1 MLPTLAL
8 PDVALV
14 NIIIT
19 APAHPSS
26 TPPAF
31 FSVIGSLRMKKD
43 SIMAKIG
50 IDVVMM
56 LELLGDV
63 MLRPMV

>member
-1 MLPTLAL
+1 MFPTLAL
-8 PDVALV
+8 PAVALV
-14 NIIIT
+14 VIIIT
-19 APAHPSS
+19 APAHPSN

-31 FSVIGSLRMKKD
+31 LNVIGSLRMKKE

-56 LELLGDV
+56 LDLLGDV

>member
-1 MLPTLAL
+1 MLLTLAL
-8 PDVALV
+8 PAVALV
-14 NIIIT
+14 VIIIT

-26 TPPAF
+26 TPAAF
-31 FSVIGSLRMKKD
+31 FHVIGSLSIRND
-43 SIMAKIG
+43 STIANIG